1 MAAFVNTENND
12 GEGNINPKSNFEEW
26 LKSMNANDKL
36 IDKMLQSGLDMY
48 VLMYMYTDYNIWLQI
63 NKNRI
68 KWRDSLQ
75 ELDAND
81 KSTVDSLANEMGL
94 SIAEKLKFQAILR
107 KVPRQKRGL
116 DVCKIYHD
124 RHYHITYTN
133 NIIIINRM

>member
-1 MAAFVNTENND
+1 
-12 GEGNINPKSNFEEW
+12 
-26 LKSMNANDKL
+26 
-36 IDKMLQSGLDMY
+36 
-48 VLMYMYTDYNIWLQI
+48 MYTDYNIWLQI

-107 KVPRQKRGL
+107 KVPREKRGL
-116 DVCKIYHD
+116 DVCIMHKNTMID
-124 RHYHITYTN
+124 T
-133 NIIIINRM
+133 II